1 MPHEDKILY
10 YAKNFDVNIINFIE
24 QYPDEQSCKDHFK
37 QVRESQGIICKSCG
51 CEKHYWL
58 KAKSQWQC
66 SQCRFR
72 TTLRSGTM
80 MENSNLPFRTW
91 YLAMAFMSFS
101 KKGISAKE
109 LQRQLNHPRY
119 RTVWTLMHRIRKAM
133 GERDSL
139 YNLEGMIE
147 FDEGYF
153 ATETSKLDKQNLKRG
168 RGSQKQTN
176 VAVMAESTPLEDI
189 ETGKKSKHSRYFKMQ
204 VLTSHC
210 SEEINELVKENF
222 DEKSIVFSDKSTSYV
237 DISEYVDVHVTE
249 KSTKETT
256 VKSLPW
262 VHIAISNAKRTL
274 LGIYHKIKGKYLQ
287 LYLDEFCYKLNR
299 RYFGEGL
306 FDRLAIAVAD
316 NYWYNRD

>member
-10 YAKNFDVNIINFIE
+10 YGKFFDVNIINFIE
-24 QYPDEQSCKDHFK
+24 QYPDEQSCKDHFREI
-37 QVRESQGIICKSCG
+37 RESQGIICKNCG

-58 KAKSQWQC
+58 KAKYQWQC
-66 SQCRFR
+66 SHCRFR
-72 TTLRSGTM
+72 TTLRSGSM

-153 ATETSKLDKQNLKRG
+153 STETSKRDKKNLKRG

-176 VAVMAESTPLEDI
+176 VVVMAESTPLEDI
-189 ETGKKSKHSRYFKMQ
+189 ETGKKSKHCRYFKMK
-204 VLTSHC
+204 VLTSHH
-210 SEEINELVKENF
+210 SEEINEVVEANF
-222 DEKSIVFSDKSTSYV
+222 DEKCIVFSDKSTSYV
-237 DISEYVDVHVTE
+237 DIAEYVDVHVTE

-299 RYFGEGL
+299 RYFGERL

-316 NYWYNRD
+316 NYWYNKD

>member
-1 MPHEDKILY
+1 MPLKDNCLY
-10 YAKNFDVNIINFIE
+10 YRKHFDVNIIKFIE
-24 QYPDEQSCKDHFK
+24 QFPDENSCKEHLK
-37 QVRESQGIICKSCG
+37 RIREQQGIKCKSCG

-58 KAKSQWQC
+58 KSKFQWQC
-66 SQCRFR
+66 SECRFR

-80 MENSNLPFRTW
+80 FENSNLPFRKW

-109 LQRQLNHPRY
+109 LQRQLDHSRY
-119 RTVWTLMHRIRKAM
+119 RTVWTMMHRIREAM
-133 GERDSL
+133 GKRDNL
-139 YNLEGMIE
+139 YNLEGMVE

-153 ATETSKLDKQNLKRG
+153 STETSERDKQNLKRG
-168 RGSQKQTN
+168 RGSQKKTN
-176 VAVMAESTPLEDI
+176 VSVMAESTLLEDI
-189 ETGKKSKHSRYFKMQ
+189 ETGKTSKHCRYFKMK
-204 VLTSHC
+204 VLESHL
-210 SEEINELVKENF
+210 SDEIDEVVEDSF
-222 DEKSIVFSDKSTSYV
+222 DEKCIVFSDKSTSYV
-237 DISEYVDVHVTE
+237 NIAEYVEVHVTE

-299 RYFGEGL
+299 RYFGDRL
-306 FDRLAIAVAD
+306 FDRLAIAMSD
-316 NYWYNRD
+316 NYWYNED